1 MKMNDYQV
9 LAMRTI
15 NTDLSRDETLL
26 NGCMGLC
33 GEAGEVIDILKKH
46 RGQGHPLNRKRM
58 LEELGDVMWYVAE
71 IAHSLDADLDDVC
84 KDNIAKLGK
93 RYPEGFDAD
102 RSINR
107 KD

>member
-33 GEAGEVIDILKKH
+33 GEAGEVIDILKKT
-46 RGQGHPLNRKRM
+46 
-58 LEELGDVMWYVAE
+58 
-71 IAHSLDADLDDVC
+71 S
-84 KDNIAKLGK
+84 
-93 RYPEGFDAD
+93 D
-102 RSINR
+102 RDIL
-107 KD
+107 